1 LDLLGIV
8 RDRLLQM
15 VRVLEG
21 STLHWFNSSKFLET
35 EISETSYARYVACTA
50 SLDRDELQQ
59 AYLSAW
65 GWGRELMSSLANRH
79 GVAPPAALLVRLDRR
94 FAETF
99 SGADLEG
106 P

>member
-1 LDLLGIV
+1 
-8 RDRLLQM
+8 M
-15 VRVLEG
+15 
-21 STLHWFNSSKFLET
+21 HWFNSSKFLET